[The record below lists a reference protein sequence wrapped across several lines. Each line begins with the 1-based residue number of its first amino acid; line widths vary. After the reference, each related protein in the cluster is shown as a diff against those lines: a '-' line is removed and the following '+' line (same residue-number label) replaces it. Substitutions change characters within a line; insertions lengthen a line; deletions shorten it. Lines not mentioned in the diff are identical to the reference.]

1 MERNV
6 TATITTN
13 KAIIN
18 AFDGENIVT
27 LECNVSTTKAEAEA
41 IAYCESKNMTFCE
54 LMETVETGTTKYAVS
69 EQEFFAKATKADKR
83 PNGNYISRTVKTM
96 TATVLCYNGKTH
108 KAEQQVF
115 VVKGDNEEN
124 IMKRAK
130 AVCRTLE
137 SIKPLKVLNYTTSE
151 QLYIM
156 PVNDFIRI
164 AHIAE

>member
-6 TATITTN
+6 TATITSNSAT
-13 KAIIN
+13 IN

-27 LECNVSTTKAEAEA
+27 VHCNVSASKAEAEA
-41 IAYCESKNMTFCE
+41 IAYCESKGLMFCE
-54 LMETVETGTTKYAVS
+54 ILKTEPTATIKYAVS

-137 SIKPLKVLNYTTSE
+137 SMKPLKVINYTTAE

-164 AHIAE
+164 AHITE